1 MFKSIATAVLAVS
14 FAGAAMAG
22 DGFTIKEFLA
32 LSDGAQKNFITTTA
46 GATGLVANMNRPAQ
60 SKCIDAWIAKYASTG
75 YQPVIETMKK
85 LPDYHPMAVTVA
97 VIQKE
102 CGPFTYATASAALP

>member
-1 MFKSIATAVLAVS
+1 MFKQFTAAALAISISTGALAGE
-14 FAGAAMAG
+14 A
-22 DGFTIKEFLA
+22 FTIKEFLA
-32 LSDGAQKNFITTTA
+32 LSPDTQKNFITTTA

-60 SKCIDAWIAKYASTG
+60 SKCIDAWIAKNASTG
-75 YQPVIETMKK
+75 YQPVIEAMKK
-85 LPDYHPMAVTVA
+85 MPDYHPMAVTVA